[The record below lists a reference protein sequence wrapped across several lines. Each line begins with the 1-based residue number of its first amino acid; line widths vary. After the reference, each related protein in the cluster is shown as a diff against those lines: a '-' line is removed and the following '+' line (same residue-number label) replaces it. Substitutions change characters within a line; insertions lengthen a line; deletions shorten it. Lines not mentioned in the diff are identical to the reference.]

1 MEYLRTG
8 HNVHGAASGPM
19 AEVVEYS
26 TMLMTEADLRAIA
39 TYLKQPREEPA
50 TAAAPAPLPAGNAQM
65 QVGAAIYM
73 DGCRAC
79 HGPDG
84 KGVAGLFPALANS
97 PAVQQAGPETLLRV
111 VMQGS
116 KPATTAAV
124 PTAASMPAFGWR
136 LTDDQAAAVTTYI
149 RNSWGNAA
157 PAVTV
162 SQAQSMRDR
171 LAQNPN

>member
-1 MEYLRTG
+1 
-8 HNVHGAASGPM
+8 
-19 AEVVEYS
+19 
-26 TMLMTEADLRAIA
+26 
-39 TYLKQPREEPA
+39 
-50 TAAAPAPLPAGNAQM
+50 
-65 QVGAAIYM
+65 
-73 DGCRAC
+73 
-79 HGPDG
+79 
-84 KGVAGLFPALANS
+84 
-97 PAVQQAGPETLLRV
+97 
-111 VMQGS
+111 MQGS